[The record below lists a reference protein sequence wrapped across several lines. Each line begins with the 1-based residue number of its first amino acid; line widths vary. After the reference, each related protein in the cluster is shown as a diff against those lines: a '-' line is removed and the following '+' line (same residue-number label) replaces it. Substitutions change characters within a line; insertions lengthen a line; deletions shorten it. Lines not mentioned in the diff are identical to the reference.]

1 MRGDDKLSVKFLR
14 LTLISAFVM
23 LNTLS
28 YSAPEDEAKKSL
40 DQVDKSIELERERVE
55 KERQQKELEN
65 SKFNNVTPT
74 EVPSTNDN
82 GIKFLINK
90 INMLD
95 EDKLLS
101 KREKN
106 RILKKYE
113 KKELNA
119 NDITLILTDTTN
131 LLIKKGYITSIAT
144 L

>member
-1 MRGDDKLSVKFLR
+1 MIGDDKLSVKFLR

-90 INMLD
+90 INMLHYLC
-95 EDKLLS
+95 LL
-101 KREKN
+101 
-106 RILKKYE
+106 Y
-113 KKELNA
+113 
-119 NDITLILTDTTN
+119 LIP
-131 LLIKKGYITSIAT
+131 YYYSY
-144 L
+144 